1 MTHDRWRLPAE
12 PCLRGVDSF
21 AALAAV
27 RFRAGVNAA
36 CWPRSLAGDFGQ
48 VVAALEARLA
58 TDDDGVVRIDE
69 AALAALALDAG
80 G

>member
-1 MTHDRWRLPAE
+1 MTDDRWRLPDE
-12 PCLRGVDSF
+12 PCLRGADSV

-36 CWPRSLAGDFGQ
+36 CWPRRLAGDFAQ

-58 TDDDGVVRIDE
+58 PRRRRRGADRRSG
-69 AALAALALDAG
+69 AG
-80 G
+80 RAGAR